1 MKTLDKCKGYLLLA
15 AVAAMAFGCAG
26 SADNGN
32 SNGNS
37 ADSTSSTQPAQSG
50 LDPSRSALLKVNNRL
65 FNVPS
70 PMQLATMLKGFGH
83 PYHKEILNDV
93 GKRGN
98 YTTTFKQA
106 LNVGVYGAD
115 LGYINAFDQLP
126 DATAYFGAV
135 RSLTTELGVLNTFN
149 EQTMERIERN
159 SGDKDSLAYIASM
172 VYRESDAYLMNSERN
187 EVGALIIAGGW
198 VEGLYLLTH
207 ICKIEDMTDSQFQII
222 GQQKH
227 PLNNL
232 IELLRPYYGSV
243 GKDYDSFLENLSE
256 IANIYDAINVK
267 YTYKPAVT
275 DEESKITVINS
286 ESQVMIE
293 KAHVKAIADKVARVR
308 EIITR

>member
-1 MKTLDKCKGYLLLA
+1 MEIIDKVKKYALLA
-15 AVAAMAFGCAG
+15 ATAVMACSCAG
-26 SADNGN
+26 TVNNGSNAN
-32 SNGNS
+32 SG
-37 ADSTSSTQPAQSG
+37 DSTSTLSQRNQG

-70 PMQLATMLKGFGH
+70 PMQLATMLKGFGQ
-83 PYHKEILNDV
+83 PYHKEILSDV
-93 GKRGN
+93 GRRGD

-126 DATAYFGAV
+126 DATSYFGAV
-135 RSLTTELGVLNTFN
+135 RTLTTELGVLNTFN
-149 EQTMERIERN
+149 ENTMQRIERN
-159 SGDKDSLAYIASM
+159 SGDKDSLLYIASM

-207 ICKIEDMTDSQFQII
+207 ICSVDEMSESQYQII

-232 IELLRPYYGSV
+232 IELLRPYYGTV
-243 GKDYDSFLENLSE
+243 GKDYDTFLENLSE
-256 IANIYDAINVK
+256 IANIYDAITVK

-275 DEESKITVINS
+275 DEESKTTVINS
-286 ESQVMIE
+286 ESQVMIT
-293 KAHVKAIADKVARVR
+293 KQHVAAIAEKVGLIR
-308 EIITR
+308 ETITR

>member
-1 MKTLDKCKGYLLLA
+1 MRILDKCKKYVFLA
-15 AVAAMAFGCAG
+15 AVAAMACGCAG
-26 SADNGN
+26 TVNNGGTV
-32 SNGNS
+32 SNVG
-37 ADSTSSTQPAQSG
+37 DSSTTQQNSD
-50 LDPSRSALLKVNNRL
+50 LDPNRSALLKVNNRL

-70 PMQLATMLKGFGH
+70 PIQLATMLKSFGQ
-83 PYHKEILNDV
+83 PYRKEILNDV
-93 GKRGN
+93 GRSGN
-98 YTTTFKQA
+98 YTTTFRQA

-135 RSLTTELGVLNTFN
+135 RTLTTELGVLNTFN

-159 SGDKDSLAYIASM
+159 SGDKDSLTYIASM

-187 EVGALIIAGGW
+187 EVSSLIIAGGW
-198 VEGLYLLTH
+198 LEGLYLLTH
-207 ICKIEDMTDSQFQII
+207 ICSVDAMSENQMQII

-243 GKDYDSFLENLSE
+243 GKEFDSFLESLSE
-256 IANIYDAINVK
+256 IASIYDAINVK
-267 YTYKPAVT
+267 YTYKPAET
-275 DEESKITVINS
+275 DEEGKITVINS

-293 KAHVKAIADKVARVR
+293 KAHVTAIADKVSRIR
-308 EIITR
+308 ESVIR

>member
-1 MKTLDKCKGYLLLA
+1 MKLLSKLKKYLLLS
-15 AVAAMAFGCAG
+15 AVAAMACGCAG
-26 SADNGN
+26 TANNG
-32 SNGNS
+32 GNAS
-37 ADSTSSTQPAQSG
+37 SGDSSKAQSPQG

-70 PMQLATMLKGFGH
+70 PMQLATMLKGFGQ
-83 PYHKEILNDV
+83 PYHKEILSDV
-93 GKRGN
+93 GKRGD

-135 RSLTTELGVLNTFN
+135 RTLTTELGVLNTFN
-149 EQTMERIERN
+149 EQTMQRIERN
-159 SGDKDSLAYIASM
+159 SGDKDSLLYIASM

-207 ICKIEDMTDSQFQII
+207 ICTVDQMTDNHFQII

-243 GKDYDSFLENLSE
+243 GRDYDSFLEKLSE

-267 YTYKPAVT
+267 YTYKPAET
-275 DEESKITVINS
+275 DEEGKITVINS

-293 KAHVKAIADKVARVR
+293 KQHVVAIADRVARLR
-308 EIITR
+308 ADITR

>member
-1 MKTLDKCKGYLLLA
+1 MKLLSKLRKYLLLS
-15 AVAAMAFGCAG
+15 AVAAVVVGCAG
-26 SADNGN
+26 TVNNGN
-32 SNGNS
+32 TGGNGDSSS
-37 ADSTSSTQPAQSG
+37 AAQSQPAG

-70 PMQLATMLKGFGH
+70 PVQLATMLKGFGQ
-83 PYHKEILNDV
+83 PYHREILSDV
-93 GKRGN
+93 SKRDN

-135 RSLTTELGVLNTFN
+135 RSLTSELGVLNTFN

-159 SGDKDSLAYIASM
+159 SGDKDSLMYIASM
-172 VYRESDAYLMNSERN
+172 VYRESDAYLMNSER
-187 EVGALIIAGGW
+187 

-207 ICKIEDMTDSQFQII
+207 ICPVDNMSESQMQII

-232 IELLRPYYGSV
+232 IELLRPYYGTV
-243 GKDYDSFLENLSE
+243 GKEYDAFLEKLSE

-267 YTYKPAVT
+267 YTYKPAET
-275 DEESKITVINS
+275 DEEGKITVINS

-293 KAHVKAIADKVARVR
+293 KQHVVAIADKVARIR
-308 EIITR
+308 ESITR

>member
-1 MKTLDKCKGYLLLA
+1 
-15 AVAAMAFGCAG
+15 MACGCAG
-26 SADNGN
+26 TVNNGGTV
-32 SNGNS
+32 SNVG
-37 ADSTSSTQPAQSG
+37 DSSTTQQNSD
-50 LDPSRSALLKVNNRL
+50 LDPNRSALLKVNNRL

-70 PMQLATMLKGFGH
+70 PIQLATMLKSFGQ
-83 PYHKEILNDV
+83 PYRKEILNDV
-93 GKRGN
+93 GRSGN
-98 YTTTFKQA
+98 YTTTFRQA

-135 RSLTTELGVLNTFN
+135 RTLTTELGVLNTFN

-159 SGDKDSLAYIASM
+159 SGDKDSLTYIASM

-187 EVGALIIAGGW
+187 EVSSLIIAGGW
-198 VEGLYLLTH
+198 LEGLYLLTH
-207 ICKIEDMTDSQFQII
+207 ICSVDAMSENQMQII

-243 GKDYDSFLENLSE
+243 GKEFDSFLESLSE
-256 IANIYDAINVK
+256 IASIYDAINVK
-267 YTYKPAVT
+267 YTYKPAET
-275 DEESKITVINS
+275 DEEGKITVINS

-293 KAHVKAIADKVARVR
+293 KAHVTAIADKVSRIR
-308 EIITR
+308 ESVIR

>member
-1 MKTLDKCKGYLLLA
+1 MKPLVRRKKYVFLA
-15 AVAAMAFGCAG
+15 AVGAMAAGCAG
-26 SADNGN
+26 NVGGGN
-32 SNGNS
+32 NANS
-37 ADSTSSTQPAQSG
+37 TDSTKTTPQTQG

-70 PMQLATMLKGFGH
+70 PMQLATMLKGFGQ
-83 PYHKEILNDV
+83 PYHREILSDV

-115 LGYINAFDQLP
+115 LGYINAYDQLP

-159 SGDKDSLAYIASM
+159 SGDKDSLMYIASM

-207 ICKIEDMTDSQFQII
+207 ICTVDQMSESQFQII

-232 IELLRPYYGSV
+232 IELLRPYYGTV
-243 GKDYDSFLENLSE
+243 GKDYDSFLEKLSE
-256 IANIYDAINVK
+256 VANIYDAINVK
-267 YTYKPAVT
+267 YTYKPAET
-275 DEESKITVINS
+275 DEEGKITVINS

-293 KAHVKAIADKVARVR
+293 KQHVLAIADKVERIR
-308 EIITR
+308 ESITR

>member
-1 MKTLDKCKGYLLLA
+1 MA
-15 AVAAMAFGCAG
+15 AVAVMACGCAG
-26 SADNGN
+26 TANNGN
-32 SNGNS
+32 NANS
-37 ADSTSSTQPAQSG
+37 GDSTSTQNQNNQE

-70 PMQLATMLKGFGH
+70 PMQLANMLKGFGQ
-83 PYHKEILNDV
+83 PYHKEILSDV
-93 GKRGN
+93 NKRGD

-115 LGYINAFDQLP
+115 LGYINAHDQLP

-135 RSLTTELGVLNTFN
+135 RSLTSELGVLNSFN
-149 EQTMERIERN
+149 ENTMQRIERN
-159 SGDKDSLAYIASM
+159 SGDKDSLQYIASM

-207 ICKIEDMTDSQFQII
+207 ICSVDEMSKEQFQLI

-232 IELLRPYYGSV
+232 IELLRPYYGTV
-243 GKDYDSFLENLSE
+243 GKDYDTFLEKLSE
-256 IANIYDAINVK
+256 VANIYDAITVK
-267 YTYKPAVT
+267 YTYKPAET
-275 DEESKITVINS
+275 DEASKITVINS

-293 KAHVKAIADKVARVR
+293 KQHVKTIATKVARIR
-308 EIITR
+308 ESITQ

>member
-1 MKTLDKCKGYLLLA
+1 
-15 AVAAMAFGCAG
+15 
-26 SADNGN
+26 
-32 SNGNS
+32 
-37 ADSTSSTQPAQSG
+37 
-50 LDPSRSALLKVNNRL
+50 
-65 FNVPS
+65 
-70 PMQLATMLKGFGH
+70 MQLATMLKGFGQ
-83 PYHKEILNDV
+83 PYHREILSDV

-115 LGYINAFDQLP
+115 LGYINAYDQLP

-159 SGDKDSLAYIASM
+159 SGDKDSLTYIASLI
-172 VYRESDAYLMNSERN
+172 YRESDAYLMNSERN

-207 ICKIEDMTDSQFQII
+207 ICTVDQMTDNQFQII

-232 IELLRPYYGSV
+232 IELLRPYYGTA
-243 GKDYDSFLENLSE
+243 GKDYDSFLEKLSE

-267 YTYKPAVT
+267 YTYKPAET
-275 DEESKITVINS
+275 DEESKITVIHS

-293 KAHVKAIADKVARVR
+293 KQHVLAIADRVERIR
-308 EIITR
+308 ESITR

>member
-1 MKTLDKCKGYLLLA
+1 MRILDKGKKYIYLA
-15 AVAAMAFGCAG
+15 AACVMAVGCAG
-26 SADNGN
+26 TINNNNGGE
-32 SNGNS
+32 SGG
-37 ADSTSSTQPAQSG
+37 TTKTQTAPE
-50 LDPSRSALLKVNNRL
+50 LDPTRSALLKVNNRL

-70 PMQLATMLKGFGH
+70 PMQLAGMLKKFGQ

-93 GKRGN
+93 GRRGN

-115 LGYINAFDQLP
+115 LGYINAYDQLP

-149 EQTMERIERN
+149 EATMQRIERN
-159 SGDKDSLAYIASM
+159 SGDKDSLLYIASI

-187 EVGALIIAGGW
+187 EVSALIIAGGW

-207 ICKIEDMTDSQFQII
+207 LCPVDQMSPDQYQVI

-232 IELLRPYYGSV
+232 IELLRPYYGNV
-243 GKDYDSFLENLSE
+243 GKEYDSFLEKLSE
-256 IANIYDAINVK
+256 IANIYDAINVR
-267 YTYKPAVT
+267 YTYKPAET
-275 DEESKITVINS
+275 DEDSKITVINS

-293 KAHVKAIADKVARVR
+293 KQHVAAIAEKVERIR
-308 EIITR
+308 ESVIR

>member
-1 MKTLDKCKGYLLLA
+1 MKLLPKLRKCLLLA
-15 AVAAMAFGCAG
+15 VASAVVAGCAG
-26 SADNGN
+26 TVNNGN
-32 SNGNS
+32 QGGNG
-37 ADSTSSTQPAQSG
+37 DSSSTAQSQPGG

-70 PMQLATMLKGFGH
+70 PIQLATMLKSFGQ
-83 PYHKEILNDV
+83 PYHREILSDV
-93 GKRGN
+93 SKRGN

-159 SGDKDSLAYIASM
+159 SGDKDSLMFIASM

-207 ICKIEDMTDSQFQII
+207 ICPVDQMSESQFQTI

-232 IELLRPYYGSV
+232 IELLRPYYGTV
-243 GKDYDSFLENLSE
+243 GKDYDSFLEKLSE

-267 YTYKPAVT
+267 YTYKPAET
-275 DEESKITVINS
+275 DEEGKITVINS

-293 KAHVKAIADKVARVR
+293 KSHVLAIADKVERIR
-308 EIITR
+308 ESITR